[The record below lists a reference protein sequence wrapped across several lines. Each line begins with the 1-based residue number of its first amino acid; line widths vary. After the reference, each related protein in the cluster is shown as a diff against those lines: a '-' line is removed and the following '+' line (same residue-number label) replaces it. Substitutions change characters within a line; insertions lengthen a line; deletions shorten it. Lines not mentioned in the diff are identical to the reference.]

1 MTTRKTAPESK
12 RGHENRAELPADE
25 PAGFVYRVP
34 GPGGQG
40 EMWLAESFN
49 GHVAHGRTPAGALE
63 GLRAGM
69 EALAASEGLALADW
83 LARQE
88 VAHARVVGMRELL
101 QA

>member
-1 MTTRKTAPESK
+1 VTTRKAASKPE
-12 RGHENRAELPADE
+12 RGSDDPSRPLADE
-25 PAGFVYRVP
+25 PAAFVYRVA

-49 GHVAHGRTPAGALE
+49 GHIAHGRTAAGAVE
-63 GLRAGM
+63 RLRAAM
-69 EALAASEGLALADW
+69 EALAACEGLALTDW

-88 VAHARVVGMRELL
+88 VVRARVVSMRELL